1 VGEGKVRV
9 KSKRIEKDILSPRIV
24 GNGFTTEADRGIVM
38 VIVRG
43 EDHILDGRGF
53 ICVHSE
59 RRRPIESGGRER
71 VRRKARLKLTSDLT

>member
-59 RRRPIESGGRER
+59 RRRPIESGGREGEER
-71 VRRKARLKLTSDLT
+71 GSPEIDI